1 MLKFTI
7 LHKKI
12 LKKHTYSILTN
23 LQVYKMQINWNWNK
37 VMFFTFLG
45 LNSTKYV
52 KFKYFIKLSV
62 TNYNSEYVV
71 MKVQRY
77 KDLIVV
83 IDCQSSIKLIN

>member
-1 MLKFTI
+1 MNHIWMLKFTI

-12 LKKHTYSILTN
+12 LKKHTYSIFKN

-37 VMFFTFLG
+37 VMFF
-45 LNSTKYV
+45 TKYV

-77 KDLIVV
+77 KDLIIV

>member
-12 LKKHTYSILTN
+12 LKKHTYSIFKN

-37 VMFFTFLG
+37 VMFF
-45 LNSTKYV
+45 TKYV

-77 KDLIVV
+77 KDLIIV